1 MHGGNGGFWRS
12 DRGLRLLWG
21 DTIWDI
27 VALELVDVCVKAFE
41 RHWSNMA
48 VKGIQASLVTNE
60 VELARLRC
68 QLAES
73 EQEQHEKQIWDKHK
87 KQILEILEQEQKDKF
102 IDTVPTNHGL
112 ECRRRPDLEMGRDD
126 DSVSCD
132 MCDVCLRLG
141 SLLHCT
147 KRTTMSCILSIVDLV
162 RRRAFVQVQVDR
174 KFADVP
180 TVVRRALFKLLLSE
194 LISDLMATVAKVSP
208 EVMGWYHGTNGAP
221 QNIQLMKIL
230 DSIVMVD

>member
-1 MHGGNGGFWRS
+1 
-12 DRGLRLLWG
+12 
-21 DTIWDI
+21 
-27 VALELVDVCVKAFE
+27 
-41 RHWSNMA
+41 MA
-48 VKGIQASLVTNE
+48 VKGIRASLVTNE

-73 EQEQHEKQIWDKHK
+73 EQAEQAEQAEQEKHK

-112 ECRRRPDLEMGRDD
+112 ECRRRPDLQMGLDD

-141 SLLHCT
+141 SLLHRT
-147 KRTTMSCILSIVDLV
+147 KRTTMSCILTIVDLV
-162 RRRAFVQVQVDR
+162 RRRAFAQVQVDR

-180 TVVRRALFKLLLSE
+180 TVVRRSLFKLLLSE
-194 LISDLMATVAKVSP
+194 LIDDLVTTVAKVSP
-208 EVMGWYHGTNGAP
+208 EVMGWYHGTNGAA
-221 QNIQLMKIL
+221 QNIQLMKML